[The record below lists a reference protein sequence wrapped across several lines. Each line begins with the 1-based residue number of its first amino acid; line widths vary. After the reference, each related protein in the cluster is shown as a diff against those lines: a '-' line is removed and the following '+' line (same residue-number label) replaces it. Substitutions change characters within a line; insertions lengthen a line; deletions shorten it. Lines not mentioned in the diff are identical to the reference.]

1 MAPQHTETIVCCLTA
16 QKPEITLGK
25 RNIEKEAR
33 KGQEEKTTNEKHI
46 EKINFILFCC
56 CFLDGSLSSDLV
68 FLGSWSLIQGTETKA
83 HRHLQKCQGTF
94 IQSEVIERTDC
105 NVRD

>member
-1 MAPQHTETIVCCLTA
+1 MAPQHTETIVCTA

-46 EKINFILFCC
+46 EKINFYIILLL
-56 CFLDGSLSSDLV
+56 FLNGSLSSDLV
-68 FLGSWSLIQGTETKA
+68 FLGSWPLIQGTETKA
-83 HRHLQKCQGTF
+83 HRHLQKYQGNF
-94 IQSEVIERTDC
+94 IHSEVIERTNY

>member
-1 MAPQHTETIVCCLTA
+1 MAPQHTETIVCTA

-46 EKINFILFCC
+46 EKINFYIILLLF
-56 CFLDGSLSSDLV
+56 S
-68 FLGSWSLIQGTETKA
+68 
-83 HRHLQKCQGTF
+83 
-94 IQSEVIERTDC
+94 
-105 NVRD
+105 

>member
-1 MAPQHTETIVCCLTA
+1 MQAQERPDMQQSGECRDNKLGEEMDWSSYCPMAPQHTETIVCTA

-46 EKINFILFCC
+46 EKINFYIILLLF
-56 CFLDGSLSSDLV
+56 S
-68 FLGSWSLIQGTETKA
+68 
-83 HRHLQKCQGTF
+83 
-94 IQSEVIERTDC
+94 
-105 NVRD
+105 